1 MIASR
6 ERFYKGLFLVAAIY
20 DIFLGI
26 IFTFFSKF
34 VFRLLNISDML
45 PEFGGFISLI
55 GAFLFVIGIAYL
67 LIFLGDL
74 QKNRDLISIGALYK
88 LAYCA
93 IAFYYFAIGN
103 VPHIIFLSL
112 FGVADLIF
120 FILMAECRLFL
131 LKKVPVNLKKDLYT
145 LKK

>member
-6 ERFYKGLFLVAAIY
+6 EKFYKGLFLVAAIY

-26 IFTFFSKF
+26 IFTFFSKIMF
-34 VFRLLNISDML
+34 NLLKISDML

-55 GAFLFVIGIAYL
+55 GAFLFVIGIAYF

-74 QKNRDLISIGALYK
+74 HRNRDLISIGVLYK

-93 IAFYYFAIGN
+93 IAFYYFSIGN

-120 FILMAECRLFL
+120 FILMVECRLFL
-131 LKKVPVNLKKDLYT
+131 AKKST
-145 LKK
+145 G

>member
-26 IFTFFSKF
+26 IFTFFSKL

-67 LIFLGDL
+67 LMHF
-74 QKNRDLISIGALYK
+74 
-88 LAYCA
+88 C
-93 IAFYYFAIGN
+93 
-103 VPHIIFLSL
+103 
-112 FGVADLIF
+112 
-120 FILMAECRLFL
+120 L
-131 LKKVPVNLKKDLYT
+131 LLE
-145 LKK
+145 

>member
-1 MIASR
+1 
-6 ERFYKGLFLVAAIY
+6 
-20 DIFLGI
+20 
-26 IFTFFSKF
+26 
-34 VFRLLNISDML
+34 ML
-45 PEFGGFISLI
+45 PEFGGFNSLI

-74 QKNRDLISIGALYK
+74 QRNRDLISIGALYK

-131 LKKVPVNLKKDLYT
+131 AKKST
-145 LKK
+145 G

>member
-6 ERFYKGLFLVAAIY
+6 ERFYRGLFLVAAIY

-34 VFRLLNISDML
+34 AFKFLKISEIL

-74 QKNRDLISIGALYK
+74 QRNRDLISIGAFYK
-88 LAYCA
+88 FAYCA
-93 IAFYYFAIGN
+93 IAFYFFAIGD
-103 VPHIIFLSL
+103 VPHIIFISL
-112 FGVADLIF
+112 FGVADLVF
-120 FILMAECRLFL
+120 FILMVECRLFL
-131 LKKVPVNLKKDLYT
+131 GKKSAG
-145 LKK
+145 

>member
-34 VFRLLNISDML
+34 VFRLLNISEML

-74 QKNRDLISIGALYK
+74 QRNRDLISVGALYK

-120 FILMAECRLFL
+120 LILMVECRLFL
-131 LKKVPVNLKKDLYT
+131 AKKST
-145 LKK
+145 G

>member
-34 VFRLLNISDML
+34 VFKLLNISEKL
-45 PEFGGFISLI
+45 PEFGGYLSLI

-74 QKNRDLISIGALYK
+74 QRNRDLISVGALYK

-112 FGVADLIF
+112 FGVADLVF
-120 FILMAECRLFL
+120 FILMVECRLFL
-131 LKKVPVNLKKDLYT
+131 GKKSTD
-145 LKK
+145 

>member
-26 IFTFFSKF
+26 IFTFSSKF

-74 QKNRDLISIGALYK
+74 QRNRDLISIGALYK

-93 IAFYYFAIGN
+93 IAFYYFSIGN

-120 FILMAECRLFL
+120 FILMVECRLFL
-131 LKKVPVNLKKDLYT
+131 AKKST
-145 LKK
+145 G

>member
-34 VFRLLNISDML
+34 VFKLLKIPEML

-74 QKNRDLISIGALYK
+74 QRNRDLISIGAFYK

-93 IAFYYFAIGN
+93 IAFYFFAIGD
-103 VPHIIFLSL
+103 VPHIIFISL
-112 FGVADLIF
+112 FGVADLVF
-120 FILMAECRLFL
+120 FILMVECRLFL
-131 LKKVPVNLKKDLYT
+131 GKKNTD
-145 LKK
+145 

>member
-74 QKNRDLISIGALYK
+74 QRNRDLISIGALYK

-131 LKKVPVNLKKDLYT
+131 AKKSAG
-145 LKK
+145 

>member
-6 ERFYKGLFLVAAIY
+6 KRFYKGLFLVAAIY

-34 VFRLLNISDML
+34 VFKLLKISEML
-45 PEFGGFISLI
+45 PEFGGYLSLI

-74 QKNRDLISIGALYK
+74 QRNRDLISVGALYK

-93 IAFYYFAIGN
+93 IAFYYFAIGD

-112 FGVADLIF
+112 FGVTDLVF
-120 FILMAECRLFL
+120 FILMVECRLFL
-131 LKKVPVNLKKDLYT
+131 AKKSTD
-145 LKK
+145 

>member
-74 QKNRDLISIGALYK
+74 HRNRDLISVGALYK

-93 IAFYYFAIGN
+93 IAFYYFAIAN
-103 VPHIIFLSL
+103 VPHIIFLS

-131 LKKVPVNLKKDLYT
+131 AKKSAG
-145 LKK
+145 